1 MALIRSRIVSRSAP
15 IMIQYVIIIYSLN
28 IMTTRRNNPADFLK
42 QMLGR
47 PVEVKLNDNHTFFQ
61 GTLCCLDGTMNV
73 LLNNA
78 K

>member
-1 MALIRSRIVSRSAP
+1 
-15 IMIQYVIIIYSLN
+15 
-28 IMTTRRNNPADFLK
+28 MTTRRNNPADFLK